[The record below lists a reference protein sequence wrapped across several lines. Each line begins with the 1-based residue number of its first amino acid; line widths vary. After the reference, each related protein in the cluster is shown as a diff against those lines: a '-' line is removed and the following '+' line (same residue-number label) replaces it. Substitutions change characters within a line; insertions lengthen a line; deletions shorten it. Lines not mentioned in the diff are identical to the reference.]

1 MQLATKELVTVSN
14 KISTLCCRE
23 DQGLLKC
30 TQPINRIT
38 TKIFEPR
45 RGYAFIAK
53 KTDSRIKCQCY

>member
-1 MQLATKELVTVSN
+1 MQLTTKELVTVSN
-14 KISTLCCRE
+14 KISTLCYRE

-53 KTDSRIKCQCY
+53 KPIAE